1 MNIQWSQKILREL
14 YDQGVRDVIC
24 CAGARNSPLVTV
36 LSKTKGMQVHS
47 FFEERSGAFYALGLA
62 RRTGRPVAIT
72 TTSGTA
78 AAELLPAV
86 IEAFHTG
93 VPLIMLTADRPRRLR
108 GSGAPQAIDQVGLFA
123 KFVGREFDLEADEMF
138 SLKDW
143 EGRSPVHINICFDE
157 PLIDEP
163 VDHFYLANEGVEAEL
178 MNEDVETSFAGKSG
192 FSVSSGAEWASLR
205 LLKFFR
211 VQEPLLIIV
220 GTLETFEERVAVT
233 EFLLHVEA
241 PIYLEA
247 TSGLR
252 ESPELQDLSVI
263 SGDKILSWGLK
274 YKAFTRVLRI
284 GGVPTAR
291 IWRDLDEPTSAVEV
305 LSLTTLPF
313 SGLSR
318 GELVCTAIAP
328 ALESLRGQSGIAL
341 KDDYALQREVLLSKD
356 REVAA
361 ELENLFRDEPQAEP
375 SLVNALS
382 RLIPDSATVYVG
394 NSLPIRE
401 WDFAASRERP
411 FSPQANRGVNG
422 IDGQIST
429 FIGLADRVYEN
440 WAILGDLTTMY
451 DLSGPWAFAMNRPGL
466 TLRLVVINN
475 GGGKIFSR
483 IFGTSLFENRH
494 DFEFEHWAK
503 MWRMNYRKWE
513 WIPTEFEGAPAE
525 VIEITPNAEATA
537 RFWSRYDQLW
547 IEPEIPPAIEWSP

>member
-1 MNIQWSQKILREL
+1 MNIRWSQKILREF
-14 YDQGVRDVIC
+14 YEQGVRDVIC

-36 LSKTKGMQVHS
+36 LSKIQGMQIHS

-62 RRTGRPVAIT
+62 RRTGRPVAVT

-93 VPLIMLTADRPRRLR
+93 VPLILLTADRPRRLR

-123 KFVGREFDLEADEMF
+123 KFVGLEFDLEAEEMF
-138 SLKDW
+138 SLKTW
-143 EGRSPVHINICFDE
+143 EGRTPVHLNICFDE

-163 VDHFYLANEGVEAEL
+163 VETFSLESQSVEAQLE
-178 MNEDVETSFAGKSG
+178 NEESSSFAGKSG

-205 LLKFFR
+205 LVKFFR
-211 VQEPLLIIV
+211 GHQTPLLIVV
-220 GTLETFEERVAVT
+220 GSLETFEERVAVT
-233 EFLLHVEA
+233 DFILRTGA
-241 PIYLEA
+241 PVYLEA

-252 ESPELQDLSVI
+252 ESPELQHLSVI
-263 SGDKILSWGLK
+263 SGD
-274 YKAFTRVLRI
+274 RVLAWALRSNIFLRLLRI

-291 IWRDLDEPTSAVEV
+291 VWRDLDDPNSPIEV
-305 LSLTTLPF
+305 LSLTSLPF

-318 GELVCTAIAP
+318 GELVCTEIA
-328 ALESLRGQSGIAL
+328 AVLDSLKDQAGISMN
-341 KDDYALQREVLLSKD
+341 DDYALQLESLLAKD

-382 RLIPDSATVYVG
+382 RLIPDSATVYIG

-411 FSPQANRGVNG
+411 FAPQANRGVNG

-429 FIGLADRVYEN
+429 FIGLADSIYEN

-466 TLRLVVINN
+466 TIRLVIINN

-503 MWRMNYRKWE
+503 MWRMGYQKWE
-513 WIPTEFEGAPAE
+513 WVPTEFESSKKAE
-525 VIEITPNAEATA
+525 VIEIVPNAEATA
-537 RFWSRYDQLW
+537 RFWERYDQLW
-547 IEPEIPPAIEWSP
+547 IEPQT